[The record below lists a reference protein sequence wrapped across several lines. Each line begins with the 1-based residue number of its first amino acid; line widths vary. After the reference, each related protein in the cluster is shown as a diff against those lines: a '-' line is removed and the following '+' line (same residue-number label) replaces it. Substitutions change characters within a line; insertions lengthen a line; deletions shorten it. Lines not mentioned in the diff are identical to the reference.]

1 VLAGTDPADL
11 LQHRVFDLAPPLHS
25 YVSGNAVLLGDAA
38 HAMTPMLG
46 QGACQAVVDGVAL
59 ARAVGAADDVATGLR
74 AYDAQR
80 RKVTQRLVSAS
91 ARAARV
97 SLAERHLGVRDA
109 LLRAA
114 APLVG

>member
-1 VLAGTDPADL
+1 
-11 LQHRVFDLAPPLHS
+11 
-25 YVSGNAVLLGDAA
+25 VSGNAVLIGDAA

-59 ARAVGAADDVATGLR
+59 ASALGSEDDVAAGLH
-74 AYDAQR
+74 AYDAR
-80 RKVTQRLVSAS
+80 RRRVTQRLVSAS

-97 SLAERHLGVRDA
+97 SLAQRHTGARDA

>member
-1 VLAGTDPADL
+1 
-11 LQHRVFDLAPPLHS
+11 
-25 YVSGNAVLLGDAA
+25 
-38 HAMTPMLG
+38 MTPMLG

-59 ARAVGAADDVATGLR
+59 ARALGGGDDVAAGLR

-80 RKVTQRLVSAS
+80 RRVTQRLVSAS

-97 SLAERHLGVRDA
+97 SMAQRHLRARDT